1 MKTGMKDRQIKDRQ
15 MKERQIKDALQCRE
29 CSTDLEKMRLVC
41 SMIEEI
47 GEEKRKRRRIGFLAF
62 LRRQMRFIYWKIW
75 FVQGGMLFFL
85 YGIFMLLFDNFWAM
99 RQASFFLCCVSIL
112 IMFSAVPI
120 LYRSTRYTMYE
131 VELASR
137 FSMIKLLVAKLLAIG
152 IGNMVLLGTVLFLT
166 VLKTTLQIESALLYI
181 IVSYLAAA
189 GSFLYLLGHIPAE
202 KMQAGSI
209 GLGCALFFLLIC
221 LKEFCPAFF
230 AQTFSAG
237 WIAVSFM
244 LFLFCIRQFHYL
256 VCCSAY
262 AKASI

>member
-1 MKTGMKDRQIKDRQ
+1 
-15 MKERQIKDALQCRE
+15 MKERINDRRINGIRIKEALQCEE
-29 CSTDLEKMRLVC
+29 CTISLEKMRLVC
-41 SMIEEI
+41 SMVEEI
-47 GEEKRKRRRIGFLAF
+47 SEEKRARRRIGFLAF

-75 FVQGGMLFFL
+75 LVQGGMLFLL
-85 YGIFMLLFDNFWAM
+85 YGIFMSLFDSFFAR
-99 RQASFFLCCVSIL
+99 RQTPFFLCCFSIL
-112 IMFSAVPI
+112 IMLSAVPI

-152 IGNMVLLGTVLFLT
+152 TGNMVLLGTVLFLT
-166 VLKTTLQIESALLYI
+166 VLKTTMQIESALLYI

-189 GSFLYLLGHIPAE
+189 SGFLYLLGHIPAE

-209 GLGCALFFLLIC
+209 GLGCALFFLLVC

-244 LFLFCIRQFHYL
+244 LFLFCIWQFRYL
-256 VCCSAY
+256 VCYSAY
-262 AKASI
+262 AQASI